1 MLILLTAI
9 TITALLTYAAGKLD
23 SRAYDND
30 VIVYDSSHRSI
41 TDNML

>member
-23 SRAYDND
+23 SRAYDQD
-30 VIVYDSSHRSI
+30 VIMYDSSHLSL
-41 TDNML
+41 TDHLL